1 MNIHCGALMN
11 LKQQYQTSLITDALL
26 HSLQTHSVCT
36 TPSETIDSALNSDGM
51 DRQWMSFFYLPKLN
65 STTANKIKSILSSF
79 TEVGYIEIDQQT
91 HHLAIYH
98 DGPITSIEKNL
109 EKQGIDVVFQQ
120 TQANYI
126 PEPIDWKQIKKRHQ
140 ILSWLFSI
148 NLIML
153 MVTFFTG
160 LIASSTALIAL
171 ALIIM
176 SDVMIYAMTLYGIH
190 EKQIGLYK
198 FTRVGLYLQ
207 ISLSLLLILAVIFQS
222 VLQHQPLAQLIILV
236 AALAFFTM
244 LINMYLLIQTQQE
257 RPDLLNFRQWF
268 GFYDVMFSFAVIVA
282 GICCLLFDSNWPDI
296 LITTLM
302 VFFLLDRSRRV
313 FKKKTSFVVQ

>member
-26 HSLQTHSVCT
+26 HSLHTDSVYT
-36 TPSETIDSALNSDGM
+36 TQPETIDSFLNHDGM
-51 DRQWMSFFYLPKLN
+51 DRQWMSFFYLPEWN
-65 STTANKIKSILSSF
+65 STTTNQIKSILS
-79 TEVGYIEIDQQT
+79 TLPEVGYIEIDQQT

-98 DGPITSIEKNL
+98 DGPLTPIESHL
-109 EKQGIDVVFQQ
+109 QKQGIEIIFQQ
-120 TQANYI
+120 TQTNYI
-126 PEPIDWKQIKKRHQ
+126 PEPIDWKLIKKRHQ

-148 NLIML
+148 NFIML

-198 FTRVGLYLQ
+198 FTRLGVYLQ
-207 ISLSLLLILAVIFQS
+207 ISLSLLLILVVIFQS
-222 VLQHQPLAQLIILV
+222 VLQHKPLAHLVILV

-244 LINMYLLIQTQQE
+244 LFNMYLLIQTQQE

-282 GICCLLFDSNWPDI
+282 GIFCLLLDSNWPDI
-296 LITTLM
+296 LIAILM
-302 VFFLLDRSRRV
+302 IFFLLDRSRRV